1 MDKVIEKLYN
11 LHLEEEQFPFGV
23 VDKESMEKEYD
34 TYCMLAQTL
43 PKFMKQQLSEY
54 ANLNDERH
62 KRELQAAYEYG
73 FKTAMKLILESV
85 KE

>member
-1 MDKVIEKLYN
+1 MEKIIEKFYN

-23 VDKESMEKEYD
+23 ADKESMEKEYD
-34 TYCMLAQTL
+34 IYCMLAQTL
-43 PKFMKQQLSEY
+43 PQFMKQQLSEY
-54 ANLNDERH
+54 ATLNEERH
-62 KRELQAAYEYG
+62 KRELQVAYEYG

>member
-1 MDKVIEKLYN
+1 MEKIIEKLYN

-23 VDKESMEKEYD
+23 ADKESMEKEYD
-34 TYCMLAQTL
+34 IYCMLAQTL
-43 PKFMKQQLSEY
+43 PPFMKQQLSEY
-54 ANLNDERH
+54 ATLNEERH
-62 KRELQAAYEYG
+62 KTELKAAYEYG